1 MVQLEEVRTLNPSW
15 PVARTYRGEDRV
27 RISLPVGGIG
37 TGSVGFGGRG
47 QFRDWELENHPSKGA
62 LSELTFLACHVN
74 GSSTAPAARIL
85 EGALFDD
92 EVQGALGSPAPLAG
106 LPRFADC
113 EFETT
118 YPFGRVR
125 LSDPSFPVQA
135 TVEVFNPFSPGDD
148 ALSGLPMAVI
158 SVAIQSVSDETL
170 DCSLMFSLEA
180 LIGHAQRAAGLASS
194 PTAIARS
201 EGDMQ
206 GYLLSDRAVDA
217 ASEDSGTL
225 AAAVLGE
232 GAWVGPTWGLGKWNQ
247 GLLSMWRGFIDNGQP
262 LAGTFGVG
270 DDGPAPTF
278 GSAIAGTLGVRR
290 TVAPHGTTEAV
301 FVLGWHFPNRHA
313 WIWGLRRRGHI
324 WAGNGGQLLRQGL
337 W

>member
-1 MVQLEEVRTLNPSW
+1 MKT
-15 PVARTYRGEDRV
+15 GCGF
-27 RISLPVGGIG
+27 SLPVGGIG

-62 LSELTFLACHVN
+62 LSELTFLACHVK

-118 YPFGRVR
+118 YPFGRVK

-158 SVAIQSVSDETL
+158 SVAIQSVSDEPL

-194 PTAIARS
+194 PTAVARS
-201 EGDMQ
+201 EGDIQ

-232 GAWVGPTWGLGKWNQ
+232 GACGGRHGDWGSGT
-247 GLLSMWRGFIDNGQP
+247 RGF
-262 LAGTFGVG
+262 
-270 DDGPAPTF
+270 
-278 GSAIAGTLGVRR
+278 SACGA
-290 TVAPHGTTEAV
+290 AS
-301 FVLGWHFPNRHA
+301 
-313 WIWGLRRRGHI
+313 
-324 WAGNGGQLLRQGL
+324 
-337 W
+337 